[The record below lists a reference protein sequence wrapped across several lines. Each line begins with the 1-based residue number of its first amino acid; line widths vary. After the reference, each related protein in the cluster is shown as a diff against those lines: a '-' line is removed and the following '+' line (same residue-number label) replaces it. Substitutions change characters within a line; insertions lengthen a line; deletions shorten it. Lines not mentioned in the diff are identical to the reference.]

1 MLLVVS
7 RRQDWVTKGVKEN
20 VSSRVRYSLSPTS
33 HMCLNMMKEI
43 QMDEKVLHR

>member
-33 HMCLNMMKEI
+33 HMNMSKEI
-43 QMDEKVLHR
+43 QMDEKV